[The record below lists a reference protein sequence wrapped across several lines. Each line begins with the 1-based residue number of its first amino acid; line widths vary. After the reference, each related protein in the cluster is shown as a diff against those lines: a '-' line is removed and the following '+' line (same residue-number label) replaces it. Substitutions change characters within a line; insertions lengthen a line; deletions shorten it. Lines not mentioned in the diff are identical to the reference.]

1 MVKKYCLL
9 LSDISD
15 DENIEELPD
24 NSDDQP
30 SKKQGD
36 RSDFASDQS
45 GDNNN
50 HTLYDNERAEII
62 KSVNVNNITDVTH
75 YKQLEDFAQRPTA
88 AVAVAPAVG
97 VQQQADNNSWK
108 MGQRAEVYKTR
119 ALEHTEIYKART
131 LEDINLIYS
140 APTLISTRHVWPR
153 VKLIFLC
160 FLQTNRLQCLDN
172 PLFSGLRK
180 YVRLGNTLNQ
190 SNWRICN

>member
-1 MVKKYCLL
+1 MLKKYCRL

-24 NSDDQP
+24 NSDDPPLDDQP

-36 RSDFASDQS
+36 RSDLASDQP

-50 HTLYDNERAEII
+50 HTVYDNERGEII
-62 KSVNVNNITDVTH
+62 KSMTVNSSTEATNN
-75 YKQLEDFAQRPTA
+75 KPLEDFVHRPTA
-88 AVAVAPAVG
+88 ALTAVAPTVG
-97 VQQQADNNSWK
+97 VQQLADNNSWK
-108 MGQRAEVYKTR
+108 MGQRAEIYKTR

-153 VKLIFLC
+153 VKQILLVFL
-160 FLQTNRLQCLDN
+160 TNESSAKSR
-172 PLFSGLRK
+172 
-180 YVRLGNTLNQ
+180 
-190 SNWRICN
+190 

>member
-1 MVKKYCLL
+1 MLKKYCLL

-24 NSDDQP
+24 NSDDPPLDDQP
-30 SKKQGD
+30 SKKPGD
-36 RSDFASDQS
+36 RSDLASDQS

-50 HTLYDNERAEII
+50 HPVYDNERTELI
-62 KSVNVNNITDVTH
+62 KSTDATNN
-75 YKQLEDFAQRPTA
+75 KQTEDFAHRPTG

-97 VQQQADNNSWK
+97 AQQQADNNSWK

-153 VKLIFLC
+153 VKQIFLM
-160 FLQTNRLQCLDN
+160 FLTNK
-172 PLFSGLRK
+172 PPAKS
-180 YVRLGNTLNQ
+180 
-190 SNWRICN
+190 

>member
-1 MVKKYCLL
+1 MLKKYCRL

-24 NSDDQP
+24 NSDDPPLDDQP
-30 SKKQGD
+30 SKKPGDD
-36 RSDFASDQS
+36 RSDLASDQS

-50 HTLYDNERAEII
+50 HPVYDNERAESIT
-62 KSVNVNNITDVTH
+62 VNNGKDAANN
-75 YKQLEDFAQRPTA
+75 KQLEDFVHRPTA
-88 AVAVAPAVG
+88 AAAVAPAVVS

-131 LEDINLIYS
+131 LEDINLIDS

-153 VKLIFLC
+153 VKQI
-160 FLQTNRLQCLDN
+160 
-172 PLFSGLRK
+172 S
-180 YVRLGNTLNQ
+180 
-190 SNWRICN
+190 

>member
-1 MVKKYCLL
+1 MLKKYCLL

-24 NSDDQP
+24 NSDDPHLDDQP

-36 RSDFASDQS
+36 DRSDVASDQS

-50 HTLYDNERAEII
+50 HTVYDNERGDII
-62 KSVNVNNITDVTH
+62 KSMTVNSSTDATNN
-75 YKQLEDFAQRPTA
+75 KQPTA

-97 VQQQADNNSWK
+97 AQQQADNNSWK

-119 ALEHTEIYKART
+119 ALEHNEIYKART

-140 APTLISTRHVWPR
+140 APTLISTRHVWSR
-153 VKLIFLC
+153 VMQI
-160 FLQTNRLQCLDN
+160 
-172 PLFSGLRK
+172 S
-180 YVRLGNTLNQ
+180 
-190 SNWRICN
+190 

>member
-1 MVKKYCLL
+1 MLKKYCSLF
-9 LSDISD
+9 SDISD

-24 NSDDQP
+24 NSDDPPLDDQP

-36 RSDFASDQS
+36 DRSDLASDQS

-50 HTLYDNERAEII
+50 HTVDDNERGELI
-62 KSVNVNNITDVTH
+62 KSMSVNNSTDATNN
-75 YKQLEDFAQRPTA
+75 KQLEDFAHRPTA

-153 VKLIFLC
+153 VKQIFSM
-160 FLQTNRLQCLDN
+160 FLTKTPFAKSR
-172 PLFSGLRK
+172 
-180 YVRLGNTLNQ
+180 
-190 SNWRICN
+190 

>member
-1 MVKKYCLL
+1 MLKKYCLL

-24 NSDDQP
+24 NSDDPPLDDQP
-30 SKKQGD
+30 SKQQGD
-36 RSDFASDQS
+36 RSDLASDQS

-50 HTLYDNERAEII
+50 HPVYNNERGDSI
-62 KSVNVNNITDVTH
+62 KSMTVDNSTDVTH
-75 YKQLEDFAQRPTA
+75 NKQLEDFAHWPTG

-97 VQQQADNNSWK
+97 AQQQADNNSWK

-140 APTLISTRHVWPR
+140 APTLISTRHVWPQ
-153 VKLIFLC
+153 VKLIFLM
-160 FLQTNRLQCLDN
+160 FLTNKASAKSR
-172 PLFSGLRK
+172 
-180 YVRLGNTLNQ
+180 
-190 SNWRICN
+190 

>member
-1 MVKKYCLL
+1 MTNLRKLYVYKLFTHIVVAGRPKRQNFNEYCFL

-24 NSDDQP
+24 NSDDPPLDDQP
-30 SKKQGD
+30 SKKQSDD
-36 RSDFASDQS
+36 RSDSARDQS

-50 HTLYDNERAEII
+50 HTVHDNERGEII
-62 KSVNVNNITDVTH
+62 KSMTVNSSTDATNN
-75 YKQLEDFAQRPTA
+75 KQLEDFAYRPTG
-88 AVAVAPAVG
+88 AVAPTVG
-97 VQQQADNNSWK
+97 AEQQADNNSWK

-153 VKLIFLC
+153 VKQFFKMFLK
-160 FLQTNRLQCLDN
+160 
-172 PLFSGLRK
+172 K
-180 YVRLGNTLNQ
+180 YR
-190 SNWRICN
+190 